1 MYNQRQH
8 LIDHNYIQRDKEEI
22 NFIID
27 HDYALPVITP
37 VPCIGKD
44 VKDKP
49 EEATIQVPH
58 IGKDVKDGPEEATML
73 VPHVG
78 ENVKDKPEEATMP
91 VPHIGEDVKDKPE
104 EAIVDIPTIYTIL
117 PGIQRNTKIYVDN
130 FGYKYYKKKN
140 HINTI
145 TLICD
150 RQRNPSKPICY
161 GIASISID
169 ATDNRISIRTP
180 HNHEPTVFD
189 LNVPILRYALTERGL
204 DPNITTRSVRSI
216 YNTEI
221 IWHREAAQN
230 YTYTQT
236 KARVR
241 RMRRLRK
248 LQC

>member
-1 MYNQRQH
+1 MCIGYNLNMNNQRQH

-22 NFIID
+22 NVSNLIID

-37 VPCIGKD
+37 VPCIEEDVKD
-44 VKDKP
+44 IKDKP
-49 EEATIQVPH
+49 EEATMQVPH
-58 IGKDVKDGPEEATML
+58 IGED
-73 VPHVG
+73 
-78 ENVKDKPEEATMP
+78 VKDKPEEATMP

-130 FGYKYYKKKN
+130 LGYKYYKKKN